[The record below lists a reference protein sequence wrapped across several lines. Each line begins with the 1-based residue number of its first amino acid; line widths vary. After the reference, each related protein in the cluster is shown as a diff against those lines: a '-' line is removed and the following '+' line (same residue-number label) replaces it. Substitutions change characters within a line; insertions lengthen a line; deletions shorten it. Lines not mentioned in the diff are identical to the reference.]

1 MVKQSFLLQV
11 LGVTKM
17 GSRTGFPFTAIVGQN
32 EMKNALIL
40 NIINPSIG
48 GVLIRGEKGT
58 AKSTAV
64 RALTELLPFKTV
76 SSCPFHCDPSAKDD
90 MCPYCTE
97 TVNSGKQLDTESV
110 SMKVVELPLSATEDR
125 VAGTLDMEHALKTGK
140 RRFEPGVLAK
150 ANGNI
155 LYVDEVNLL
164 DDHLV
169 DLLLDSAAMGRN
181 YVEREGVS
189 FSHPSKFILVGTMN
203 PEEGDLRPQ
212 LLDRF
217 GMAVDVK
224 SEKDVD
230 TRMDVI
236 KRRLEFEKDPDAF
249 LDSYAGEQ
257 ETLRKRITDAKAIL
271 KEMTMD
277 DEALKMAVEA
287 SLYFGVDGHRADIT
301 LLKAA
306 SAYAAFYGRDRT
318 IREDVAGIANLVLTH
333 RMRRSPFQEST
344 IDAEELNNWIKNL

>member
-1 MVKQSFLLQV
+1 MTLSDVI
-11 LGVTKM
+11 
-17 GSRTGFPFTAIVGQN
+17 FPFTAIVGQN

-40 NIINPSIG
+40 NVINPAIG

-64 RALTELLPFKTV
+64 RALADLLPERNV
-76 SSCPFHCDPSAKDD
+76 SKCPFHCDITRKKEV
-90 MCPYCTE
+90 CPYCLEEIEAGKVPETE
-97 TVNSGKQLDTESV
+97 PVK
-110 SMKVVELPLSATEDR
+110 MRVVELPLSATEDR
-125 VAGTLDMEHALKTGK
+125 VAGTLDLEYAIKTGK
-140 RRFEPGVLAK
+140 KKFEPGVLAK

-164 DDHLV
+164 DDHIV

-189 FSHPSKFILVGTMN
+189 FTHPSRFILVGTMN

-224 SEKDVD
+224 SEKEVES
-230 TRMDVI
+230 RMTVI
-236 KRRLEFEKDPDAF
+236 RRRLEFEKDPDAF
-249 LDSYAGEQ
+249 KESFAEQ
-257 ETLRKRITDAKAIL
+257 QEELAKRILESKERMKDIDIGDDAL
-271 KEMTMD
+271 R
-277 DEALKMAVEA
+277 MAVDA

-306 SAYAAFYGRDRT
+306 SAHAAFYGRT
-318 IREDVAGIANLVLTH
+318 SVIKEDVASIANLVLTH
-333 RMRRSPFQEST
+333 RMRRNPFQEST
-344 IDAEELNNWIKNL
+344 IDSKELSKWIDSV

>member
-1 MVKQSFLLQV
+1 
-11 LGVTKM
+11 M
-17 GSRTGFPFTAIVGQN
+17 GSKASFPFTAIVGQN

-64 RALTELLPFKTV
+64 RALTELLPERSV
-76 SSCPFHCDPSAKDD
+76 SKCPFHCSLSSNDD
-90 MCPYCTE
+90 LCPYCKEIVDGGGKLETE
-97 TVNSGKQLDTESV
+97 TVN
-110 SMKVVELPLSATEDR
+110 MRVVELPLSATEDR
-125 VAGTLDMEHALKTGK
+125 VAGTLDLEHALKTGK
-140 RRFEPGVLAK
+140 RKFEPGVLAK
-150 ANGNI
+150 ANGNV

-230 TRMDVI
+230 TRMEVI
-236 KRRLEFEKDPDAF
+236 RRRLDFEKDPDSF
-249 LDSYAGEQ
+249 LAKYSKEQ
-257 ETLRKRITDAKAIL
+257 ADLRNKIIDAQKRL
-271 KEMTMD
+271 KTMTMD
-277 DEALKMAVEA
+277 DDALKMAVEA

-306 SAYAAFYGRDRT
+306 SAYAAFYGRDNT
-318 IREDVAGIANLVLTH
+318 IKEDVASIANLVLTH
-333 RMRRSPFQEST
+333 RMRRKPFQEST
-344 IDAEELNNWIKNL
+344 IDAEELNNWIKSI